1 MTDADVTDTTDDQKQ
16 VEIQVQPGQQLTT
29 TVIITAYAV
38 ERLPGLRRCLDGV
51 LANRRQADEIILA
64 VDNNAEVERVAAAE
78 YAQRGVRVLA
88 STGKGAVDARNTG
101 VAASSGE
108 LIVFIDDDV
117 RPTDDWLAAIA
128 APFEND
134 PGVVAVGGRIL
145 PEYED
150 GARPVPAEL
159 LWLVGC
165 TYAGHP
171 EGPGP
176 ITRPIGSTMAF
187 RKSALEAVGGF
198 SNAFGPVGGKKTSA
212 NEELAISE
220 QLRRRFGPNSIWYQ
234 PDALVYHW
242 VPRSRLTWRY
252 IARRSLVEGQ
262 SKAEIR
268 RRYGSDSM
276 GHDSSWVTSTLLPGL
291 GGRLARGPRP
301 EALTMVGVGAVTAGG
316 YAGRRLR
323 HLAGR

>member
-1 MTDADVTDTTDDQKQ
+1 MTVANRDEELVDNQLQPEQK
-16 VEIQVQPGQQLTT
+16 LTT
-29 TVIITAYAV
+29 TVIVTAYAV

-51 LANRRQADEIILA
+51 LTNDRPADEIILS
-64 VDNNAEVERVAAAE
+64 VDNNAAVERVATAE
-78 YAQRGVRVLA
+78 YGGRGIRVMA
-88 STGKGAVDARNTG
+88 STGRGAVDARNTG
-101 VAASSGE
+101 VAAASGD

-117 RPTDDWLAAIA
+117 RPTDGWLAAIV

-134 PGVVAVGGRIL
+134 PGIVAVGGRIL
-145 PEYED
+145 PEYEA
-150 GARPVPAEL
+150 GAREVPPEL

-176 ITRPIGSTMAF
+176 ISRPIGSTMAF
-187 RKSALEAVGGF
+187 RRSALDAVGGF
-198 SNAFGPVGGKKTSA
+198 SNAFGPVGGKKSGA

-220 QLRRRFGPNSIWYQ
+220 KLREEFGTSSIWYQ
-234 PDALVYHW
+234 PEALVYHW

-268 RRYGSDSM
+268 RLYGSLSM
-276 GHDSSWVTSTLLPGL
+276 GYDSSYVTRTLIPGVS
-291 GGRLARGPRP
+291 GRLVRGPRP
-301 EALTMVGVGAVTAGG
+301 EAFTLVGVGAVTAGG
-316 YAGRRLR
+316 YAGRRLK
-323 HLAGR
+323 HLTHR